1 MLPVSK
7 NVTNDSMHDY
17 LIVVP
22 TVADP
27 SVLVPTFH
35 SLINNIPART
45 KIMLSVNPF
54 DLEAAKSTLDSL
66 MAVKVPEGCTVDY
79 HMEEG
84 PVGFSRAV
92 NLGLMKA
99 ITEVG
104 LPEYTIVFNDDAR
117 ATRGWIE
124 GMVNAL
130 NAEHINLATEPPDPI
145 TGRRK
150 DRDLSLHGKIG
161 MVGPVSNVAGIQ
173 RVGPTKKI
181 EEQGFDRFAAEW
193 NSDPKNTN
201 QVISTQFLS
210 GFVLCLKRDFLVDM
224 LLNDGQNY
232 YGIFD
237 QNTYPVGG
245 FEDNDLCLRAG
256 LAGWSLA
263 IAWDVFVGHLGHQTF
278 DKYFRDSQRGMNN
291 RMAFYKK
298 WKVLTQKDDN
308 KIIAGYR
315 VKLTSVND
323 LHVWKSSLVR
333 HAELLNGFSVL
344 MTNNPLEITS
354 GNDWEDCHRMM
365 PQRDKQLLQD
375 CANKD
380 ADGVAEAVRS
390 WIYDITRTSLAP
402 EVRVAVWQGA
412 FNERDERNAVIDVA
426 EEMEADWILSVD
438 HDEIL
443 EDRITRRHLDRMMA
457 HPNPVVES
465 WELGVES

>member
-150 DRDLSLHGKIG
+150 DRDLSLH
-161 MVGPVSNVAGIQ
+161 
-173 RVGPTKKI
+173 
-181 EEQGFDRFAAEW
+181 
-193 NSDPKNTN
+193 
-201 QVISTQFLS
+201 
-210 GFVLCLKRDFLVDM
+210 CLLYTSPSPRD
-224 LLNDGQNY
+224 
-232 YGIFD
+232 
-237 QNTYPVGG
+237 
-245 FEDNDLCLRAG
+245 
-256 LAGWSLA
+256 
-263 IAWDVFVGHLGHQTF
+263 
-278 DKYFRDSQRGMNN
+278 
-291 RMAFYKK
+291 
-298 WKVLTQKDDN
+298 
-308 KIIAGYR
+308 
-315 VKLTSVND
+315 
-323 LHVWKSSLVR
+323 
-333 HAELLNGFSVL
+333 
-344 MTNNPLEITS
+344 
-354 GNDWEDCHRMM
+354 
-365 PQRDKQLLQD
+365 
-375 CANKD
+375 
-380 ADGVAEAVRS
+380 
-390 WIYDITRTSLAP
+390 
-402 EVRVAVWQGA
+402 
-412 FNERDERNAVIDVA
+412 
-426 EEMEADWILSVD
+426 
-438 HDEIL
+438 
-443 EDRITRRHLDRMMA
+443 
-457 HPNPVVES
+457 
-465 WELGVES
+465 